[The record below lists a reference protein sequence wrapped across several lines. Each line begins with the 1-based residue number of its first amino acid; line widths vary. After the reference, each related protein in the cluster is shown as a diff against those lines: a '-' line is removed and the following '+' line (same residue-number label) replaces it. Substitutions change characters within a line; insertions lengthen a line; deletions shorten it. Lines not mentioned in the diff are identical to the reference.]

1 MGILFNQIENDLK
14 KSFDAGKAH
23 EKTSSPE
30 SLYDQLFYA
39 TRSLLVV
46 KGLEARSQPEVFDL
60 FRDNFI
66 GAGIAPESYS
76 DLMAIGK
83 RSVDSRR
90 LLEGHEEAIR
100 GFCDHV
106 FQLYEE
112 MDDCLHFPGED
123 REDGAMGMPEASEGN
138 GGHARVDYRGMACPM
153 NYVKAKLVL
162 ETMSEGDILEIL
174 LDDGEPIENVPRSLS
189 WDGQEIVSQTR
200 EDRHWRVT
208 VVKRA

>member
-60 FRDNFI
+60 FRDSFI
-66 GAGIAPESYS
+66 GAGIASESYS

-83 RSVDSRR
+83 RSVDSRG
-90 LLEGHEEAIR
+90 LLEGHEEAVR

-112 MDDCLHFPGED
+112 MDDRLHFPGE
-123 REDGAMGMPEASEGN
+123 EDN
-138 GGHARVDYRGMACPM
+138 GGDARVDYRGIACPM
-153 NYVKAKLVL
+153 NYVRAKLVL
-162 ETMSEGDILEIL
+162 ETMSEGDMLEIL
-174 LDDGEPIENVPRSLS
+174 LDDGEPIENVPRSLA

-200 EDRHWRVT
+200 EGGHWKVV

>member
-1 MGILFNQIENDLK
+1 MGILFDQIENDLK
-14 KSFDAGKAH
+14 KSLDAGKAH

-60 FRDNFI
+60 FQENFI
-66 GAGIAPESYS
+66 AAGIASGS
-76 DLMAIGK
+76 HSGLMAIGK
-83 RSVDSRR
+83 RSVDSRC

-100 GFCDHV
+100 GFCDHI

-123 REDGAMGMPEASEGN
+123 RDDAAMGMLEASAGN
-138 GGHARVDYRGMACPM
+138 GGDARVDYRGIACPM
-153 NYVKAKLVL
+153 NYVRAKLIL
-162 ETMSEGDILEIL
+162 ETLSGGDILEIL
-174 LDDGEPIENVPRSLS
+174 LDDGEPIENVPRSLA

-200 EDRHWRVT
+200 EGGHWKVI
-208 VVKRA
+208 VIKRA